1 MISIYKITNLLNGKS
16 YIGQSI
22 NIEKRWYE
30 HKYKSQCRTDISFNS
45 ILHIAFRKYGIDNFS
60 FEILEELKTVEE
72 LDQREQYYIKFYN
85 TITPNGYNILEG
97 GQKNRRAIEYC
108 KNCGEPL
115 KYSKTGYCVKCKN
128 IPQYKCEHPSKEQLN
143 ILIHEKSFCEIG
155 RMFNVSDNAVR
166 KWCIKYSL
174 PHKKKNLKIN

>member
-1 MISIYKITNLLNGKS
+1 MFVYKITNQINKKC
-16 YIGQSI
+16 YIGSTKDPK
-22 NIEKRWYE
+22 KRWQQ
-30 HKYKSQCRTDISFNS
+30 HKNS
-45 ILHIAFRKYGIDNFS
+45 SVWESCPSYNYPLQKAMRKYGIDNFS

-166 KWCIKYSL
+166 KWCIKYGL